1 MPAWLGV
8 LGSIALIVAL
18 AVLGGVFGRGV
29 GRSVRRGVG
38 MGVGLGLMML
48 GLGHVIDPPA
58 EQAIEAVESDRDD
71 ADTPSGDPP
80 IDSDLT

>member
-1 MPAWLGV
+1 MAGWLGIAC
-8 LGSIALIVAL
+8 SIALIIAL

-38 MGVGLGLMML
+38 MGVGLGLMLL

-58 EQAIEAVESDRDD
+58 EQAIEAVENDRDD
-71 ADTPSGDPP
+71 ADTPSGDPDKP
-80 IDSDLT
+80 